1 MNPGQENYLAMCL
14 VGGLFNLT
22 IVLLVIAAITSHS
35 NKKLKRS
42 YKHQVQKKATVSAS
56 KPSYGRI
63 TKKST
68 TASNSKT
75 SKPQTFEPVQP
86 AAKCEVAPKSD
97 IKVSLSDNAPLNND
111 VVPLN
116 DDVVVPL
123 NDDVVPLND
132 DVVPLNDDIV
142 PLNDDIPSEK
152 PISFNGAAI
161 SALNN
166 DDGIPIYLCSNN
178 WGRVGCFFEQS
189 EAIFYQKAQQWAM
202 ANKCVIFAKV
212 RIADIMY
219 IPIDIRYN
227 NSYTVFRA
235 LSQKH
240 FDFVLARPKYMSGGE
255 INMVPKLVVEIDGLS
270 HNTDTRRE
278 RDELIDTRISKYNS
292 KKQTFCKITLI
303 HLEMQTLSNPN
314 SLWRVKKCI
323 QHGNVPPN
331 DLWNSI
337 GEILSQF
344 IN

>member
-75 SKPQTFEPVQP
+75 SKPQTFEPAQS

-97 IKVSLSDNAPLNND
+97 IKVSVSDNASLND
-111 VVPLN
+111 DIAPLN
-116 DDVVVPL
+116 DDVDPL
-123 NDDVVPLND
+123 NDN
-132 DVVPLNDDIV
+132 
-142 PLNDDIPSEK
+142 IPSEN

-240 FDFVLARPKYMSGGE
+240 FDFVLARPKYMSGDE

-278 RDELIDTRISKYNS
+278 RDELIDTLISKYNS